1 MKAKCSIVGEPA
13 LLSGKGIMQSNF
25 KTLVK
30 SIAAPL
36 AVGAV
41 SGFLAREGIQNFG
54 TGRRPFLSPP
64 GWVFPMV
71 WILLYLL
78 SGVGAY
84 RVRTSKADKAHIEEA
99 VTIYNLFLF
108 VHFLWV
114 IFFFTFDLQI
124 FAFAWLIA
132 VWLLAAV
139 AAVLFYSI
147 KKPAGVLMLLFLLW
161 TTYAGYL
168 NLSSCILQ
176 LGRNVV

>member
-1 MKAKCSIVGEPA
+1 
-13 LLSGKGIMQSNF
+13 MQSNF

-54 TGRRPFLSPP
+54 AGGRPFLSPP
-64 GWVFPMV
+64 GWMFPIV
-71 WILLYLL
+71 WMLLYLL

-84 RVRTSKADKAHIEEA
+84 RVKTSKADKERVEEA
-99 VTIYNLFLF
+99 ITIYHLLLF

-114 IFFFTFDLQI
+114 IFFFTFEFQI

-139 AAVLFYSI
+139 ASILFYSI
-147 KKPAGVLMLLFLLW
+147 KKPAGVFMLLFLCW

-168 NLSSCILQ
+168 NLASWIIRKSPL
-176 LGRNVV
+176 

>member
-1 MKAKCSIVGEPA
+1 
-13 LLSGKGIMQSNF
+13 MQSNF

-36 AVGAV
+36 VVGAV

-71 WILLYLL
+71 WMLLYLL

-84 RVRTSKADKAHIEEA
+84 RVRTSKADKVHIEEA

-124 FAFAWLIA
+124 FAFAWLIV
-132 VWLLAAV
+132 VWMLAAV